1 MKYLAT
7 PASRHLALHATRL
20 AVARWR
26 LGASG
31 MAAAAMPQANWH
43 ATVQQQFMDW
53 LAAGGFNME
62 EQHANENSGTAA
74 AVLMSRCGTGCEE
87 FKFSRVRIRDAVE

>member
-1 MKYLAT
+1 MKNLAT
-7 PASRHLALHATRL
+7 PACRHLALHASQL

-26 LGASG
+26 RGASG
-31 MAAAAMPQANWH
+31 MAATAMPQVNWH
-43 ATVQQQFMDW
+43 ANVQQHFMDW
-53 LAAGGFNME
+53 LAAGGFNIE

-87 FKFSRVRIRDAVE
+87 FKFSRVRIRDAVK

>member
-1 MKYLAT
+1 
-7 PASRHLALHATRL
+7 
-20 AVARWR
+20 
-26 LGASG
+26 
-31 MAAAAMPQANWH
+31 
-43 ATVQQQFMDW
+43 MDW

>member
-7 PASRHLALHATRL
+7 PASRHLALHATQL
-20 AVARWR
+20 AMARWR
-26 LGASG
+26 RGASG

-43 ATVQQQFMDW
+43 VYVQQQFMDW

-74 AVLMSRCGTGCEE
+74 AVLMSHCGTGCEE
-87 FKFSRVRIRDAVE
+87 FKFSRVRIRDAVK